1 MHRLVRDEIA
11 LERRHLV
18 LAEQRRIG
26 AAAQI
31 PQKVLPVLA
40 LQRARRGEIALTRLD
55 VRRVNRLA
63 PAQRLVRMDGN
74 RREIAVFLH
83 RDAAVVEQIAVAA
96 QIHAAR
102 AV

>member
-1 MHRLVRDEIA
+1 MRRLVRDEIA
-11 LERRHLV
+11 LERRHLI

-40 LQRARRGEIALTRLD
+40 LLRAQRGEIALPRLH
-55 VRRVNRLA
+55 VRRVGGLA
-63 PAQRLVRMDGN
+63 PAKLFVHVN
-74 RREIAVFLH
+74 RHNRKIAVFLH
-83 RDAAVVEQIAVAA
+83 RDAAVIEQIAVAA